1 MIYNELYDLEGFI
14 RLNTLNDLKTKNFNF
29 KENDIVFIIENFTF
43 YTIKSISEETNT
55 LDEVEVNANFK
66 AIKLET
72 ISKFSELEKIEKK
85 LNLKIQDTVTTLEN
99 IKQFSTDYSEDN
111 EKPYPNY
118 VNNKKVR
125 FLMSNEVI
133 NNDSNYK
140 DFIFMNSSDGVK
152 APFTT
157 AIGIGKN
164 TDKIKAFIMR
174 SNEGSLSWRDK
185 EELWHTGNFNPEN
198 KIDKNTEFNNHI
210 GIKNVKNGIFI
221 NDTNQINFTS
231 SNGQVS
237 FNFTQLGPN
246 RISAFAFY
254 DGSENQN
261 SLATIYCGPLSSSS
275 NGTFAGSINASG
287 DIRGARVFNAVYNDY
302 AEFFPKKKETIT
314 EPGDIIAL
322 DENSNEECYVKAT
335 SFHSVIVGVH
345 SDEFG
350 HLIGGKQPKENE
362 DYLEINKND
371 FIPIGLAGRVKVKF
385 KGIARKGMRVVP
397 SNIDGVGRKYNP
409 KIDSQDHIIG
419 YVVEDNLN
427 EEIKRVKIKIR

>member
-1 MIYNELYDLEGFI
+1 MIYNNLYDLEGFI
-14 RLNTLNDLKTKNFNF
+14 RINSLNDLKTKNFNF
-29 KENDIVFIIENFTF
+29 KENDIVFVIENFTF
-43 YTIKSISEETNT
+43 YNIKNISEETNGI
-55 LDEVEVNANFK
+55 DEVEVNSNFK
-66 AIKLET
+66 GIKLET
-72 ISKFSELEKIEKK
+72 ISKISDLEKIEKK
-85 LNLKIQDTVTTLEN
+85 INLKIQEKINAVEN
-99 IKQFSTDYSEDN
+99 IQQFSSSYSEDN

-140 DFIFMNSSDGVK
+140 DFIFMNTSDEIK

-157 AIGIGKN
+157 AFGIGKN
-164 TDKIKAFIMR
+164 TGKLKAFIMR
-174 SNEGSLSWRDK
+174 SDDSSISWKDK

-210 GIKNVKNGIFI
+210 GIKNIKNGLFI
-221 NDTNQINFTS
+221 SSTNEINFLSENNQI
-231 SNGQVS
+231 S
-237 FNFTQLGPN
+237 FNLKQLGEN
-246 RISAFAFY
+246 KINTFAFY
-254 DGSENQN
+254 DGSQN
-261 SLATIYCGPLSSSS
+261 LDSFGTIKCGSLISSA
-275 NGTFAGSINASG
+275 NGTFVGDINVSG

-350 HLIGGKQPKENE
+350 HLIGGKQPKKNE
-362 DYLEINKND
+362 DYFEINKDD

-385 KGIARKGMRVVP
+385 KGIAKKGMKVVP

-419 YVVEDNLN
+419 YVVENNLN

>member
-1 MIYNELYDLEGFI
+1 MIYNNLYDLEGFI
-14 RLNTLNDLKTKNFNF
+14 RVNSLNDLKTKNFNF
-29 KENDIVFIIENFTF
+29 KENDIVFVIENFTF
-43 YTIKSISEETNT
+43 YNIKNISEETNNI
-55 LDEVEVNANFK
+55 DEVEVNSNFK
-66 AIKLET
+66 GIKLET
-72 ISKFSELEKIEKK
+72 ISKISDLEKIEKK
-85 LNLKIQDTVTTLEN
+85 INLKIQEKISTVEN
-99 IKQFSTDYSEDN
+99 MQEFSSSYSEDN

-118 VNNKKVR
+118 VNNKKIR
-125 FLMSNEVI
+125 FLMSNEII
-133 NNDSNYK
+133 NNDSDYK
-140 DFIFMNSSDGVK
+140 DFIFMNTSNEVK

-157 AIGIGKN
+157 AFGMGKN
-164 TDKIKAFIMR
+164 TDKLKAFIMR
-174 SNEGSLSWRDK
+174 SNEGSVFWKDK

-198 KIDKNTEFNNHI
+198 KIDKNTEFNEHI
-210 GIKNVKNGIFI
+210 GINNVKNGLFI
-221 NDTNQINFTS
+221 NNTNQINFLS
-231 SNGQVS
+231 SNNQVS
-237 FNFTQLGPN
+237 FNFKQLGEN
-246 RISAFAFY
+246 RISKFVFY
-254 DGSENQN
+254 DGSQN
-261 SLATIYCGPLSSSS
+261 LNSFGTIYCGSLISSA
-275 NGTFAGSINASG
+275 NGTFAGAINAVG

-302 AEFFPKKKETIT
+302 AEFFPKKKETLT

-362 DYLEINKND
+362 DYLEINKDD

-419 YVVEDNLN
+419 YIVEDNLN